1 LSVKRAV
8 RLLQG
13 GLGNWKGPVSLTLKL
28 GRDCDRQIGKISMF
42 EQSGSTII
50 HTVGT
55 LEFSVDLRCQK
66 KIGVVYL

>member
-1 LSVKRAV
+1 VIVIFKRD
-8 RLLQG
+8 
-13 GLGNWKGPVSLTLKL
+13 KK
-28 GRDCDRQIGKISMF
+28 SML

-50 HTVGT
+50 QRVGT